1 MIRLALSR
9 ANVVDASASNRMAVR
24 ATSLYLLGVV
34 IVGAHRRRMV
44 DSTGGRSDRFPS
56 SRPPARNNAAYVA
69 GRVCGEGRSHQGQD
83 GEAAQLGQLVWF
95 ISDIS
100 AERPQHQQPGARDCE
115 ETAHG

>member
-44 DSTGGRSDRFPS
+44 DSTGGPSDCFPS
-56 SRPPARNNAAYVA
+56 SRPPERNNAAYVA

-83 GEAAQLGQLVWF
+83 GEEALLERLVRF
-95 ISDIS
+95 IS
-100 AERPQHQQPGARDCE
+100 HL
-115 ETAHG
+115 

>member
-1 MIRLALSR
+1 MDDHSRRLALSR

-44 DSTGGRSDRFPS
+44 DSTGGRSDRFTS

-69 GRVCGEGRSHQGQD
+69 GCVCGERRSHQVRMAKQ
-83 GEAAQLGQLVWF
+83 
-95 ISDIS
+95 
-100 AERPQHQQPGARDCE
+100 RN
-115 ETAHG
+115 